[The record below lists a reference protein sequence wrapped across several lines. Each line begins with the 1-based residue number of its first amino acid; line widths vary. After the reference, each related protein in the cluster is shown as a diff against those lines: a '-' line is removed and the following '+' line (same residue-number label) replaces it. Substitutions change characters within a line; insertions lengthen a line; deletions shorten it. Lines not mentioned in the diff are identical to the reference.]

1 MQTNK
6 IGMPSWRSEDRGA
19 APTGASVGISRR
31 HGRIATQRIAL
42 FVSIV
47 ALTALVALPQG
58 RAGDFPSQPLR
69 LIIGFPPGSAADIT
83 ARVVGAAM
91 SESLGQQVVV
101 ESRPGAGSSLAAEFV
116 ARAPADGY
124 TLFIGTSSNLTN
136 AAISSNLRFD
146 FAKDFAPVT
155 PLTVLPLIL
164 AVPPSLGVSSVG
176 ELIALA
182 KSKPGE
188 LTYASVGPGTVP
200 HLSTELF
207 SVRANVKLV
216 HVPYQ
221 GSPPAVT
228 DLLAG
233 RVSMMLGVA
242 STIMPQVE
250 AGRLKALASSSA
262 KRAHIAPNVPTMAEA
277 GLPDFEAGV
286 WFGLMAP
293 AGTPRGVIEKLSG
306 AANGALA
313 SEEVIGKL
321 RVQAFEPLGGSS
333 DEFAQVIARD
343 SVKWAAAAEA
353 AGLRK

>member
-1 MQTNK
+1 M
-6 IGMPSWRSEDRGA
+6 
-19 APTGASVGISRR
+19 RR
-31 HGRIATQRIAL
+31 TAVLGL
-42 FVSIV
+42 ML
-47 ALTALVALPQG
+47 ALTAVVGVPHG
-58 RAGDFPSQPLR
+58 RAGDFPSQPIR

-83 ARVVGAAM
+83 ARIVGAAT
-91 SESLGQQVVV
+91 SETLGQQVVV

-136 AAISSNLRFD
+136 AAINPNLRFD
-146 FAKDFAPVT
+146 FAKDFAPVA

-164 AVPPSLGVSSVG
+164 AVHPSLGVSSVE

-182 KSKPGE
+182 RSKPGE

-200 HLSTELF
+200 HLSTELL
-207 SVRANVKLV
+207 SMRAKVKLV

-242 STIMPQVE
+242 STIMPHVE

-293 AGTPRGVIEKLSG
+293 AGTPRAVIEKLSG

-313 SEEVIGKL
+313 SEEVVGKL
-321 RVQAFEPLGGSS
+321 RMQAFEPLGGSPE
-333 DEFAQVIARD
+333 EFTRLIARD
-343 SVKWAAAAEA
+343 IVKWAAAAET
-353 AGLRK
+353 AGLKK

>member
-1 MQTNK
+1 M
-6 IGMPSWRSEDRGA
+6 
-19 APTGASVGISRR
+19 RR
-31 HGRIATQRIAL
+31 TAVLGLIL
-42 FVSIV
+42 
-47 ALTALVALPQG
+47 ALTAVVGVPHG
-58 RAGDFPSQPLR
+58 RAGDFPSQPIR

-91 SESLGQQVVV
+91 SETLGQQVVV

-124 TLFIGTSSNLTN
+124 TLFLGTASNLTS
-136 AAISSNLRFD
+136 AAINPNLRFD

-164 AVPPSLGVSSVG
+164 AVHPSLGVSSVK
-176 ELIALA
+176 ELIELA
-182 KSKPGE
+182 RSKPGE

-207 SVRANVKLV
+207 SVRAKVKLV

-242 STIMPQVE
+242 STIMPHVE
-250 AGRLKALASSSA
+250 AGQLKALASSSA
-262 KRAHIAPNVPTMAEA
+262 KRAHFAPNLPTMAEA
-277 GLPDFEAGV
+277 GLPDFDAGV
-286 WFGLMAP
+286 WFGLVAP
-293 AGTPRGVIEKLSG
+293 AGTSRAVIEKLSA
-306 AANGALA
+306 AANAALA
-313 SEEVIGKL
+313 SEEVAGKL
-321 RVQAFEPLGGSS
+321 RAQGFEPLGGPP
-333 DEFAQVIARD
+333 DEFARFIARET
-343 SVKWAAAAEA
+343 VKWAVAAEA
-353 AGLRK
+353 AGLKKQ